1 MNCKR
6 AHELIS
12 YHLDEQLDP
21 AGQSRLNKHL
31 AACDECATYLSDLK
45 EGLNALHELPLEEP
59 SENFD
64 WNLRRKLQQA
74 QREPWRYQDSPMRS
88 GFWPRFTIAAAAA
101 LILTLGGGYAAYR
114 ILQSPASSPLQLLN
128 SGPEHTADSALDIPT
143 LPQPYPGV
151 DGGNGSDLQVVGQGD
166 MNTGGAQQRGTIQR
180 TEHGKSLPPLS
191 LRDSD
196 AASETDTL
204 AAEPDGTAPEATP

>member
-12 YHLDEQLDP
+12 LHLDEQLDP

-31 AACDECATYLSDLK
+31 AACDECASYLSDLK
-45 EGLNALHELPLEEP
+45 AGLSVLHDLPLEEP

-74 QREPWRYQDSPMRS
+74 QREPWRYQDGPMRS

-101 LILTLGGGYAAYR
+101 LILTLGGTYAAYKV
-114 ILQSPASSPLQLLN
+114 IQSPSTPQKILAPASGHQAGGN
-128 SGPEHTADSALDIPT
+128 LDIPT
-143 LPQPYPGV
+143 LPQPFHGM
-151 DGGNGSDLQVVGQGD
+151 DGGNGNDLQVVGQGD
-166 MNTGGAQQRGTIQR
+166 LDSAGPQQRGTIQH
-180 TEHGKSLPPLS
+180 TESGNSLPPVTAQGH
-191 LRDSD
+191 D
-196 AASETDTL
+196 AASTADTL
-204 AAEPDGTAPEATP
+204 NAADDPEASGTAP